1 MSTLAT
7 WKCVIL
13 ECNKPRWVCNNVR
26 KWTKN
31 KQNVSVIGWTHNQVF
46 VVGLAQDH
54 RHVCMASNEHLLE
67 VWKFFACVGNPSKKL
82 ANEDMIIP

>member
-1 MSTLAT
+1 
-7 WKCVIL
+7 
-13 ECNKPRWVCNNVR
+13 
-26 KWTKN
+26 
-31 KQNVSVIGWTHNQVF
+31 VIGWTHNQVF